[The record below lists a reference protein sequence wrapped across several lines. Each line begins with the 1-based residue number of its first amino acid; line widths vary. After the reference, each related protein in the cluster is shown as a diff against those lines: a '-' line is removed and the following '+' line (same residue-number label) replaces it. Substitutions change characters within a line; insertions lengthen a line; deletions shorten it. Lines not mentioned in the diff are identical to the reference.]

1 MLCKPKN
8 SFLTKKRS
16 FVHIVIRKTIC
27 CLFIF
32 LLAFG
37 TNICFAQQA
46 QQQPQPTVKS
56 GTFGSNWLLSPSIGF
71 GQFYGDISSQ
81 NFFQKF
87 SGGTAFAL
95 DFTARKM
102 FSPTIG
108 VGGNLYYTGVKSLK
122 NSMGDGTPVAF
133 YLTGHYFDVNFRGY
147 VDFTNLFT
155 TFEIN
160 RHLSLVGSLGIG
172 YGLWSTTLT
181 DSLTGTS
188 VSSGQLNG
196 TNQYKKSA
204 LVVPVGLVGSYR
216 LTEKW
221 SVDLGVD
228 FRTILNDDVDIWH
241 DGFKYDQ
248 LLFVKV
254 GVTYSIGYGWRSAHR
269 AKPTVNAKEEPCCD
283 ETQPLAPIP
292 VYDYMPPSKSSP
304 ETSGKKPSVSETNVG
319 KNPETATVTIPKG
332 FEYRVQIMAKAER
345 RDNPDRLQARYHLD
359 YPVIEH
365 YQDGL
370 YRYTVGHFNSY
381 NKALEAARQIKA
393 KGVFDAFVTAY
404 LNGQRV
410 RMTKAMRK

>member
-1 MLCKPKN
+1 MWGKPKN
-8 SFLTKKRS
+8 SFLEEKRS
-16 FVHIVIRKTIC
+16 LVHIVIRKTAG
-27 CLFIF
+27 CLLF
-32 LLAFG
+32 LMLIFG
-37 TNICFAQQA
+37 TTTGFAQQT
-46 QQQPQPTVKS
+46 QPQPTVKS
-56 GTFGSNWLLSPSIGF
+56 SSFGSNWLLSPSVGF

-87 SGGTAFAL
+87 NGGTALAL

-102 FSPTIG
+102 FSPKIG
-108 VGGNLYYTGVKSLK
+108 VGGDLYFTGVKSIK
-122 NSMGDGTPVAF
+122 NRMGDGTPVAF
-133 YLTGHYFDVNFRGY
+133 YLSGQYFDLNFRGY

-160 RHLSLVGSLGIG
+160 KHFSLVGSLGIG

-196 TNQYKKSA
+196 ATQYKKSA
-204 LVVPVGLVGSYR
+204 FVIPVGLLGSYR
-216 LTEKW
+216 FNDKL
-221 SVDLGVD
+221 SVDLGLD
-228 FRTILNDDVDIWH
+228 FRTILNDDIDIWH

-254 GVTYSIGYGWRSAHR
+254 GVTYSIDYPWRSTYHT
-269 AKPTVNAKEEPCCD
+269 KPSIHAEAEPCCD
-283 ETQPLAPIP
+283 ESQPLAPIP
-292 VYDYMPPSKSSP
+292 VYDYMPPSTSSATTSVEKP
-304 ETSGKKPSVSETNVG
+304 AVNETHVGKKPV
-319 KNPETATVTIPKG
+319 TATTTISQG
-332 FEYRVQIMAKAER
+332 FEYRVQIMAKAKR
-345 RDNPDRLQARYHLD
+345 RDNPEQLQARYHLD

-381 NKALEAARQIKA
+381 HKALEAARKIKA

-410 RMTKAMRK
+410 RLTKAMRR